1 MGFLATRGRGT
12 RDPDVEGRASVS
24 AAWRDLDVFL
34 VMAGDPRRPGSEAVV
49 DDRQIAIMAILTT
62 GSEAPPARIQSLD
75 PDLGSALR
83 IRT

>member
-1 MGFLATRGRGT
+1 
-12 RDPDVEGRASVS
+12 VS

-83 IRT
+83 IRTWAGGGPVVLSGPRPQDGV